1 MTPRHLEKNRILSVR
16 LRLPQRACSDT
27 AVTGRPP
34 GPRSWWQLCLSCGTE
49 GSSPVRRGHRFFL
62 EKETCRGL
70 RPQPVLTGGSALPSP
85 PWGLAL
91 EPRFCLPAAL
101 PGRPGATFRPEGTGP
116 AEASPSL
123 RPDSGEQPGAWSGE
137 CGPPRL
143 QLVGRTQPCGEQ
155 SCLLPARLLPALSG
169 PPPCPTPCSHPRAG
183 CCWVSA
189 TS

>member
-27 AVTGRPP
+27 AVTTGRPP

-101 PGRPGATFRPEGTGP
+101 PGRPGAWGLGPRSAQRGPDLRKPLPHCGLTAGSSPGPGP
-116 AEASPSL
+116 AS
-123 RPDSGEQPGAWSGE
+123 
-137 CGPPRL
+137 
-143 QLVGRTQPCGEQ
+143 VGR
-155 SCLLPARLLPALSG
+155 
-169 PPPCPTPCSHPRAG
+169 RASSRWG
-183 CCWVSA
+183 GHSRAASRAVCCRPGFSRP
-189 TS
+189 

>member
-1 MTPRHLEKNRILSVR
+1 M
-16 LRLPQRACSDT
+16 
-27 AVTGRPP
+27 
-34 GPRSWWQLCLSCGTE
+34 
-49 GSSPVRRGHRFFL
+49 RRGHRFFL

-85 PWGLAL
+85 PWGWHWNLASASL
-91 EPRFCLPAAL
+91 RPFLAGL
-101 PGRPGATFRPEGTGP
+101 GPGAWGRAPPRGDRTCGP

-143 QLVGRTQPCGEQ
+143 QSVGRTQPCGEQ

-189 TS
+189 TSEGRGLSVMSCPRALSRFLATQTD